1 MKTIRELLWILN
13 GKQKWQLALLFFM
26 LLFSS
31 FLELFGLSVL
41 VPIVDMVAYPAQ
53 AIETNTLV
61 KILIFVFH
69 LPQDNYQAILIT
81 TILFVVFVYVF
92 KCIYALF
99 MTAYQNRFTN
109 QFSRQISVH
118 LLSNYLYQPY
128 EFHVYTNSSELFRN
142 ATGDATAFV
151 GSITLLINTLAD
163 VLFMLVALIYLL
175 FIDWMLTLIV
185 FSALGLLTFI
195 LLRLMKKK
203 VRKYSVYSWQLNA
216 IGIKNIS
223 EGLSGIK
230 ETKISNREQYF
241 IDNYD
246 DTKAKQASI
255 SLKTAVLTSA
265 PRLMVEAAG
274 MIAMLIAL
282 LIYALNNTSSE
293 QIVVTFA
300 TLAIAVVKILPYLS
314 RLNGNINALRWN
326 MVSIHKVYQD
336 LRLVSEIPVTKDGDL
351 SDVVAPLLFNDRLV
365 LRNVRF
371 HYRNVEKNVLDGV
384 YAVIPKGE
392 SVAFCGVSGAGKTT
406 TVDIILGLLKP
417 QEGQVLCDGVDIC
430 NHLREWH
437 KDISYVPQDI
447 FLIDD
452 TIKENIAFGHDINKV
467 PDELVWAALEK
478 AQLADFVRTLPDG
491 LYTKIG
497 EKGVR
502 LSGGQRQRIGI
513 ARALFRD
520 TPIIVFDEAT
530 SALDYETEAE
540 VLKTVVGLRGDK
552 TLIIITHRLTT
563 IQDCDRIYEIKDSKM
578 TLTKGSVL
586 EE

>member
-1 MKTIRELLWILN
+1 MKTMRELLWILN
-13 GKQKWQLALLFFM
+13 RKQKWQLALLFFM

-53 AIETNTLV
+53 AVETNTLV

-69 LPQDNYQAILIT
+69 LPEDNYQAILIT

-99 MTAYQNRFTN
+99 MAAYQNRFTN

-163 VLFMLVALIYLL
+163 ILFMLVALIYLL

-203 VRKYSVYSWQLNA
+203 VRKYSLYSWQLNA
-216 IGIKNIS
+216 IGIKNIN

-246 DTKAKQASI
+246 DTMAKQASI
-255 SLKTAVLTSA
+255 SLKTALLTSA

-274 MIAMLIAL
+274 MVAMLIAL
-282 LIYALNNTSSE
+282 LIYALNNASSE

-314 RLNGNINALRWN
+314 RLNGNTNMLRWN

-351 SDVVAPLLFNDRLV
+351 SDAVAPLPFNDRLV

-371 HYRNVEKNVLDGV
+371 HYRNVEKNILDGV
-384 YAVIPKGE
+384 CAVIPKGE

-452 TIKENIAFGHDINKV
+452 TIKENIAFGHDIHKV

-530 SALDYETEAE
+530 SALDYQTEAE

-563 IQDCDRIYEIKDSKM
+563 IQDCDRIYEIKDSAM
-578 TLTKGSVL
+578 TLTKGSDSG
-586 EE
+586 E